1 MHSEDTPCCTMI
13 THIIDQLILD
23 TKSKQSQSYKFK
35 EFAKT
40 SIYLILKKQTK
51 KPLHSTNLLK
61 LLYKMCK
68 Y

>member
-40 SIYLILKKQTK
+40 SIY
-51 KPLHSTNLLK
+51 
-61 LLYKMCK
+61 
-68 Y
+68 